1 MRRELGTTM
10 SFLPFL
16 RGLIIVLSIFAI
28 SAYVLTGS
36 LWRALFQTLICAILI
51 QIGYFLVVV
60 LMVWS
65 SGRQK
70 PAMPKSQIARNESE
84 RSHLPTHLVRKA
96 NDDPHRQ

>member
-1 MRRELGTTM
+1 M

-36 LWRALFQTLICAILI
+36 LWRALVQTLICAILI

-60 LMVWS
+60 LLVWS
-65 SGRQK
+65 SGHQK
-70 PAMPKSQIARNESE
+70 PATKSQIAGKNSKRN
-84 RSHLPTHLVRKA
+84 HLPTHLARKA
-96 NDDPHRQ
+96 GDDPRRQ

>member
-1 MRRELGTTM
+1 M

-36 LWRALFQTLICAILI
+36 LWRALVQTLICAILI

-60 LMVWS
+60 LLVWS
-65 SGRQK
+65 AGRQK
-70 PAMPKSQIARNESE
+70 PATKSQNADKKSE
-84 RSHLPTHLVRKA
+84 RNHLPTHLVRKA